1 MPTHIKRNGNSKYHR
16 KYATQLRNGLRRD
29 GSSIEKV
36 CQGWGIV
43 PNTYHKW
50 CDTHP
55 EFAEAHEYGKCDN
68 MIWWQE
74 VGQKGIQGE
83 FKLNAA
89 AYNFTMSNLHGWNTK
104 VVTETNAADEVR
116 TININVLPSR
126 EQNVLKHLP
135 NKDNIIDVEPEKEE

>member
-1 MPTHIKRNGNSKYHR
+1 MAAKKRKRRSDSLYHKKYS
-16 KYATQLRNGLRRD
+16 TQLINGLRRD
-29 GSSIEKV
+29 GSSVEKV
-36 CQGWGIV
+36 CQMWGIV
-43 PNTYHKW
+43 PTTYYKW
-50 CDTHP
+50 IDNHP
-55 EFAEAHEYGKCDN
+55 DFAEAHEHGKRDN

-74 VGQKGIQGE
+74 VGQAGITGQ

-104 VVTETNAADEVR
+104 VVTETNASDEIR

-135 NKDNIIDVEPEKEE
+135 EVIDVEPEKDE